1 MVSTELVP
9 VGMNPILKTLA
20 LPYARMELPG
30 WQRVMNR
37 VAGHAHLGDEPTV
50 EMRGKL
56 HGYQMTLQTADWC
69 ERWTF
74 MLGRYYEAHTQ
85 MLFQKALRPGDVFV
99 DIGANI
105 GMTVLMAA
113 RCVGPTGRVVAFEP
127 NPRVYQ
133 RLSDHIN
140 RNGLG
145 SLAQARNCGLGDVAT
160 ELELH
165 VPLHPGQATF
175 APLAADHEGRETMAV
190 KVPVR
195 VGDDELRGLPEGP
208 MMVKI
213 DTEGFE
219 CRVLTGLKRT
229 LAERKPAVVCEA
241 VPSLLERAGASIGEL
256 FSIMQGAGYTGHAVE
271 HEPGLMGFASGTL
284 RLRRVA
290 DPAALAASGADDAL
304 WLMPGGEHEQ
314 RVRAMLA

>member
-1 MVSTELVP
+1 
-9 VGMNPILKTLA
+9 MNPILKTLA
-20 LPYARMELPG
+20 LPYARLELPG
-30 WQRVMNR
+30 WKRVMNR

-50 EMRGKL
+50 ELRGKL
-56 HGYQMTLQTADWC
+56 HGYRMTLQTADWC
-69 ERWTF
+69 ERWTY

-85 MLFQKALRPGDVFV
+85 MLFERALRPGDVFV

-113 RCVGPTGRVVAFEP
+113 RCVGPAGRVLAFEP

-133 RLSDHIN
+133 RLSDHIA
-140 RNGLG
+140 RNGLAA
-145 SLAQARNCGLGDVAT
+145 LAEARNCALGDVAT

-175 APLAADHEGRETMAV
+175 APLASDHEGRETMSV

-195 VGDDELRGLPEGP
+195 VGDHELRGLPEAP

-219 CRVLTGLKRT
+219 CRVLAGLKHT
-229 LAERKPAVVCEA
+229 LETRKPAVVCEA
-241 VPSLLERAGASIGEL
+241 VPGLLERAGASIGAL
-256 FSIMQGAGYTGHAVE
+256 FDLMHGAGYTGYAVE
-271 HEPGLMGFASGTL
+271 HQPGLIGFASGTL
-284 RLRRVA
+284 RLRPVA
-290 DPAALAASGADDAL
+290 DPAALAASGADDVL
-304 WLMPGGEHEQ
+304 WLVPGSPYAG
-314 RVRAMLA
+314 RVRVEMS